1 MGTNGQARQPEM
13 GLVVKPGETLVRVL
27 LRCPHQHGQ
36 AYMVRGERS
45 WVCSDELLHAHVL
58 AGFLRELVRLESPQ
72 VRELMQRWGL
82 YYRELPLEEGAATP
96 EAGGAGSKG
105 SA

>member
-1 MGTNGQARQPEM
+1 MSTNGQAQVPPGM
-13 GLVVKPGETLVRVL
+13 VVKQGENMVRVV

-58 AGFLRELVRLESPQ
+58 AGFLRELVNLHDPQ
-72 VRELMQRWGL
+72 VEGLMQRWGL
-82 YYRELPLEEGAATP
+82 YYRELPVEEQEAAQ
-96 EAGGAGSKG
+96 EG
-105 SA
+105 